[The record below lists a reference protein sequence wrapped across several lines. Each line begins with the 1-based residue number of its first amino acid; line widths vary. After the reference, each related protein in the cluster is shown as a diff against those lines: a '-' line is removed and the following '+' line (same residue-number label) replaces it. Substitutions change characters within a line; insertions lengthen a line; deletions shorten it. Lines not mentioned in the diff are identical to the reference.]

1 MWRPPSIEDR
11 TTMKNQKLMPWNRK
25 LTILSTTIAL
35 IALMCAALITVPLY
49 AQEVTT
55 LVSNTSETS
64 TGSSNGAHAQ
74 SFQTGTSY
82 SGYTVTE
89 VQIRLASRISGSIQT
104 VAKISANN
112 GNVPG
117 NAVATLTNPTS
128 LLGDSLNTFTAPAG
142 TTLEPSTTYWVVVND
157 GLPGGDTWQYA
168 LTPGNGQTGETGW
181 EIADQRLF
189 RTSGTNWTQSTNS
202 LSIAIKGTI
211 NAPPPSQEALT
222 PNQVVYIPLDWSL
235 KPAGIGPGER
245 FRLIFLSSTKR
256 NATSSDIETYN
267 TFVQNQAAAGHANIQ
282 DHASRFKVVGCTE
295 DIDARDNTGTN
306 TNGPGVPIYWVGGNK
321 VADSY
326 TDFYD
331 GSWDD
336 EANDRNQL
344 GNDAHD
350 TSQIPNYPW
359 TGCLHDGTE
368 AITTE
373 SRGLGTNNVR
383 LGRPNG
389 ISTEQGPLGSALNR
403 NRAETRPFYAR
414 SPVFQVP
421 SMNANR
427 LSPTGAPHPGK
438 ITSNTDN
445 GIEHSV
451 KLLKKGQYRIDV
463 KGSEPSQP
471 GGTIDNPR
479 VKIFAGSSKF
489 KLLNKSSNGV
499 SQTSSETRATGG
511 GIGQNSRL
519 DIKAKQTDN
528 YRLLVHRAEG
538 DNGTY
543 TITVTNLS
551 WPDGRRA
558 PDITVDQENPNNV
571 EISWTK
577 SKKTDRSL
585 VAPPGNY
592 KIEYRTLSGGS
603 WNNAG
608 TVDES
613 ARDATITSLARTTA
627 YEVRVRMIPPADST
641 HIYRWGY
648 ARVHTTN

>member
-1 MWRPPSIEDR
+1 M
-11 TTMKNQKLMPWNRK
+11 
-25 LTILSTTIAL
+25 
-35 IALMCAALITVPLY
+35 
-49 AQEVTT
+49 
-55 LVSNTSETS
+55 
-64 TGSSNGAHAQ
+64 
-74 SFQTGTSY
+74 
-82 SGYTVTE
+82 
-89 VQIRLASRISGSIQT
+89 
-104 VAKISANN
+104 
-112 GNVPG
+112 
-117 NAVATLTNPTS
+117 
-128 LLGDSLNTFTAPAG
+128 
-142 TTLEPSTTYWVVVND
+142 
-157 GLPGGDTWQYA
+157 
-168 LTPGNGQTGETGW
+168 
-181 EIADQRLF
+181 
-189 RTSGTNWTQSTNS
+189 
-202 LSIAIKGTI
+202 
-211 NAPPPSQEALT
+211 
-222 PNQVVYIPLDWSL
+222 
-235 KPAGIGPGER
+235 
-245 FRLIFLSSTKR
+245 
-256 NATSSDIETYN
+256 
-267 TFVQNQAAAGHANIQ
+267 
-282 DHASRFKVVGCTE
+282 
-295 DIDARDNTGTN
+295 
-306 TNGPGVPIYWVGGNK
+306 PIYWVGGNK

-445 GIEHSV
+445 GIEHRV

-479 VKIFAGSSKF
+479 VKIFAGSSKL
-489 KLLNKSSNGV
+489 KLLNKSSDGV

-511 GIGQNSRL
+511 GAGENSRL
-519 DIKAKQTDN
+519 DIKPKETDT

-543 TITVTNLS
+543 TISVTNLS

-558 PDITVDQENPNNV
+558 PDIAVGQENRNNV

-585 VAPPGNY
+585 LAPPGNY

-603 WNNAG
+603 WSYAG

>member
-1 MWRPPSIEDR
+1 
-11 TTMKNQKLMPWNRK
+11 MKNQKLRPWNRK

-35 IALMCAALITVPLY
+35 IAIMCAALITVPLY

-89 VQIRLASRISGSIQT
+89 VQIRLASRVSGSIQT

-117 NAVATLTNPTS
+117 NVVATLTNPTS

-168 LTPGNGQTGETGW
+168 LTPGNGETGETGW

-235 KPAGIGPGER
+235 KPDGIGPGER
-245 FRLIFLSSTKR
+245 FRLTFLSSTKR
-256 NATSSDIETYN
+256 NATSKDIETYN
-267 TFVQNQAAAGHANIQ
+267 TFVQNQAAAGNANIQ
-282 DHASRFKVVGCTE
+282 DHASRFRVVGCTQAV
-295 DIDARDNTGTN
+295 DARDNTGTN
-306 TNGPGVPIYWVGGNK
+306 TNGSGVPIYWVGGNK
-321 VADSY
+321 VADSDA
-326 TDFYD
+326 DFYD

-336 EANDRNQL
+336 ETNDKNQL

-359 TGCLHDGTE
+359 TGCLNDGTE

-389 ISTEQGPLGSALNR
+389 ISSEQGPLGSALNR
-403 NRAETRPFYAR
+403 NRAETRPFYAL

-421 SMNANR
+421 SMNASR
-427 LSPTGAPHPGK
+427 LSPTGAPHPGE

-451 KLLKKGQYRIDV
+451 KLLKNGRYQIDV
-463 KGSEPSQP
+463 KGSERSQP

-479 VKIFAGSSKF
+479 VTIYAGSSKL
-489 KLLNKSSNGV
+489 KLLNGSSDGV

-511 GIGQNSRL
+511 GAGENSRL
-519 DIKAKQTDN
+519 DIKAKETDN
-528 YRLLVHRAEG
+528 YRLLIHRAAG

-543 TITVTNLS
+543 TVTVTNLS

-558 PDITVDQENPNNV
+558 PDITVDQENQNNV

-577 SKKTDRSL
+577 SKKTQTGL
-585 VAPPGNY
+585 VAPPGDY

-603 WNNAG
+603 WSNAG
-608 TVDES
+608 TVDKS
-613 ARDATITSLARTTA
+613 DRDTTITGLSRSTA

-648 ARVHTTN
+648 ARVYTTN

>member
-1 MWRPPSIEDR
+1 
-11 TTMKNQKLMPWNRK
+11 MPHQALIPWGRK
-25 LTILSTTIAL
+25 LTLLATAVALTAL
-35 IALMCAALITVPLY
+35 IYAASLAMPPLQ
-49 AQEVTT
+49 AQEITT
-55 LVSNTSETS
+55 LVSNTSETT
-64 TGSSNGAHAQ
+64 TGSSNGTHAQ
-74 SFQTGTSY
+74 RFETGTSS
-82 SGYTVTE
+82 SGYTVTQ
-89 VQIRLASRISGSIQT
+89 VQIRLGDHILGSTQT

-117 NAVATLTNPTS
+117 NVVATLTNPTS
-128 LLGDSLNTFTAPAG
+128 LREGSLNTFTAPAG
-142 TTLEPSTTYWVVVND
+142 TRLEPNETYWVVVND

-211 NAPPPSQEALT
+211 NAPPPSQAALT

-235 KPAGIGPGER
+235 KPADIGPGER

-256 NATSSDIETYN
+256 NAESSDIETYN

-282 DHASRFKVVGCTE
+282 DHASSFRVVGCTQAV
-295 DIDARDNTGTN
+295 DARDNTGTN
-306 TNGPGVPIYWVGGNK
+306 TNGPGVPIYWVKGNK
-321 VADSY
+321 VADHY
-326 TDFYD
+326 IDFYD

-336 EANDRNQL
+336 EANDRNEL

-350 TSQIPNYPW
+350 TLLDANLPW
-359 TGCLHDGTE
+359 TGCEHDGTRS
-368 AITTE
+368 ATP
-373 SRGLGTNNVR
+373 SLSVALGQNAVR
-383 LGRPNG
+383 LGQPNALG
-389 ISTEQGPLGSALNR
+389 HGPIQGSGSALSSSS
-403 NRAETRPFYAR
+403 RPFYAL
-414 SPVFQVP
+414 SPVFQIP
-421 SMNANR
+421 SMNASR

-445 GIEHSV
+445 GIEHRV
-451 KLLKKGQYRIDV
+451 KLLKNGRYRIDV

-479 VKIFAGSSKF
+479 VKILAGSSKI
-489 KLLNKSSNGV
+489 KLLNGSSDGV

-511 GIGQNSRL
+511 GAGANSRL
-519 DIKAKQTDN
+519 DIKAKETDN
-528 YRLLVHRAEG
+528 YRLLIHRASG

-543 TITVTNLS
+543 TVTVTNLG

-558 PDITVDQENPNNV
+558 PDITVGQENRNNV

-577 SKKTDRSL
+577 SKKTQSSL
-585 VAPPGNY
+585 LAPPGDY
-592 KIEYRTLSGGS
+592 EIGYRTLSGGS
-603 WNNAG
+603 WSNAG

-613 ARDATITSLARTTA
+613 ARDATITGLSRNTA
-627 YEVRVRMIPPADST
+627 YEIRVRMIPPAGST

-648 ARVHTTN
+648 ARVYTTN

>member
-1 MWRPPSIEDR
+1 
-11 TTMKNQKLMPWNRK
+11 MKNQKLMPWNRK

-35 IALMCAALITVPLY
+35 IAIMCAELITVPLY

-89 VQIRLASRISGSIQT
+89 VQIRLASRVSGSIQT

-117 NAVATLTNPTS
+117 NVVATLTNPTS

-295 DIDARDNTGTN
+295 DIDARDNTRTN

-321 VADSY
+321 VADSH

-336 EANDRNQL
+336 EANDRNEL

-350 TSQIPNYPW
+350 TSQTGNYTL
-359 TGCLHDGTE
+359 TGCKHNGTE
-368 AITTE
+368 SKIPGVSFNALGETTVRVGQLN
-373 SRGLGTNNVR
+373 STATDSGPIRGQIATNN
-383 LGRPNG
+383 
-389 ISTEQGPLGSALNR
+389 SD
-403 NRAETRPFYAR
+403 TRPFYAL

-421 SMNANR
+421 SLNAST
-427 LSPTGAPHPGK
+427 LSPTGAPHPGE
-438 ITSNTDN
+438 ITSDSDT
-445 GIEHSV
+445 GIQHRV
-451 KLLKKGQYRIDV
+451 KLLKNGQYRIDV
-463 KGSEPSQP
+463 KGSEPTQP

-479 VKIFAGSSKF
+479 VKILAGSSKI
-489 KLLNKSSNGV
+489 KLLNGSSDGV

-511 GIGQNSRL
+511 GAGENSRL
-519 DIKAKQTDN
+519 DIKPKETNTYD
-528 YRLLVHRAEG
+528 LLVHRAQG

-558 PDITVDQENPNNV
+558 PDITVNDENRNNV
-571 EISWTK
+571 DISWTK
-577 SKKTDRSL
+577 SKKTQSSL
-585 VAPPGNY
+585 LAPPGNY
-592 KIEYRTLSGGS
+592 EIEYRTLSGGS
-603 WNNAG
+603 WSYAG
-608 TVDES
+608 TVDKS
-613 ARDATITSLARTTA
+613 DRNVMITSLIRNTA
-627 YEVRVRMIPPADST
+627 YEVRVRMVPPAGSA

-648 ARVHTTN
+648 AKVYTTN